1 MKADACDIRKGL
13 RESVA
18 GKWAGDED
26 LGDKTLEELFAE
38 YRKRCAF
45 VKNLE
50 IRNRDKMKE
59 DCEILLSSVNK
70 DGEFLASG
78 EKEARI
84 AYEKALER
92 TNFSENSMMELSWQ
106 HIGFVELQKTLEKVQ
121 ATLSFISTS
130 IILGDDAT
138 LLCLNFHCVIINCQR
153 YAELSIIIVKVI
165 LLAYE
170 LPLNV

>member
-92 TNFSENSMMELSWQ
+92 TNLSENSMMELSWQ

-121 ATLSFISTS
+121 ANQFVRKFHDGAIVATHWLCRTAENTGESS
-130 IILGDDAT
+130 GDVVIH
-138 LLCLNFHCVIINCQR
+138 LNIHN
-153 YAELSIIIVKVI
+153 
-165 LLAYE
+165 
-170 LPLNV
+170 PW